1 MGVEEGRRATV
12 GAVQGATIMA
22 VQVIVTAQGM
32 AVCGDEQAQ
41 GSEGAWGGWRWAA
54 APWLGPQGLLPGA
67 GSLGQPLAVVGST
80 LSGDR
85 LNGAASLRGQ
95 RGCLRWDPALQQR
108 CSGLSTNPELTPR
121 S

>member
-1 MGVEEGRRATV
+1 
-12 GAVQGATIMA
+12 MA

-54 APWLGPQGLLPGA
+54 APGLGPRGLAPWCWLPGSA
-67 GSLGQPLAVVGST
+67 SSGSGLYLVE
-80 LSGDR
+80 DR
-85 LNGAASLRGQ
+85 LNGAASLRGR
-95 RGCLRWDPALQQR
+95 RGCPRWDPALQPR
-108 CSGLSTNPELTPR
+108 CSGLSTNLELTPR